1 MSRREVTM
9 AWLVAVMAIAVVI
22 AIAVAATHRS
32 SPSQSSPSCYWTVA
46 PIANPAS
53 PSGVGAIP
61 VRRCN

>member
-32 SPSQSSPSCYWTVA
+32 SQSSPSCYWTVA